1 MSSVKLSRPMPVSN
15 MYKVR
20 PTQNLTLRKDW
31 WTGTN
36 PQGQRGLFPAN
47 YVTLLE
53 GSGAEPEEDEAAP
66 PPAPAPPPMPQ
77 REEPAAASKGK
88 WAIAQ
93 YE

>member
-1 MSSVKLSRPMPVSN
+1 MSPI
-15 MYKVR
+15 
-20 PTQNLTLRKDW
+20 QNLMLHVDW

-36 PQGQRGLFPAN
+36 PHGQRGLFPAN
-47 YVTLLE
+47 YVTLIE
-53 GSGAEPEEDEAAP
+53 GSAMEAEEEAAP

-77 REEPAAASKGK
+77 REEPTANKGK